1 MGCLFKV
8 GGAMLAAAVALV
20 LATQSGPGHADYVS
34 GLNPRGD
41 NFLSLRTGPGSKYR
55 EIRRLGPNTF
65 LSVEARSGSWLK
77 VRLQDGSTGWV
88 FGKYVAPG
96 APPPPSAAPDSSIAV
111 SPPPTAIE
119 PQQPATPPAALPT
132 ASGWTFYDNPRFGT
146 RIAYPAN
153 LFAPLPPPENG
164 DGLSFRS
171 IDGAARFI
179 VFGQFNV
186 LEKTVEEMLADDLA
200 SGQYE
205 QVTYQRKA
213 ANWYVLSGYR
223 QGNVFYRKV
232 FVPAGTDMLHA
243 FEIDYPPQQKAV
255 YDTITARMAK
265 SLSAPTDTGVGAGP
279 AIIDQAQTL
288 EAPPPKPTNAQPD
301 SAPQQVADDLRS
313 LLRAE
318 FLTLR
323 ESIR

>member
-77 VRLQDGSTGWV
+77 VRLRDGGTGWV

-96 APPPPSAAPDSSIAV
+96 APPPPPSAASDSSIAV
-111 SPPPTAIE
+111 SPPPTGIE
-119 PQQPATPPAALPT
+119 PQQPAAPPAALPA

-164 DGLSFRS
+164 DGLGFRS
-171 IDGAARFI
+171 IDGAAKFI

-232 FVPAGTDMLHA
+232 IVPAGTDILHA
-243 FEIDYPPQQKAV
+243 FEIDYPPRHKSV

-265 SLSAPTDTGVGAGP
+265 SLSAPTDTDIATGP
-279 AIIDQAQTL
+279 SKVDEAKPV
-288 EAPPPKPTNAQPD
+288 EAPPRPDRTPQP
-301 SAPQQVADDLRS
+301 ATGDLRS

-318 FLTLR
+318 FLALGG
-323 ESIR
+323 SIR